1 LDLGLGIIACL
12 RLGGRDVADRFEQP
26 AVVDGLDAPTPAEAG
41 SLGLDLSHQP
51 EQSMD
56 PIAIVGLDLAKRIFQ
71 VHGAR
76 ADGSV
81 ALRKKLS
88 RPQVLTFF
96 AQLPAC
102 IVAMEA
108 CASAHEWGRA
118 IRELGHEV
126 RLIPPIY
133 VKPFIKRQ
141 KNDAADAEAIAEAAS
156 RPTMRFVAIKSE
168 AQQARAMIFRTRDL
182 LVRQRTQL
190 INALRGHLAEHGIV
204 APQGATNVRQLALAI
219 DDVATALDP
228 LVADLS
234 RLYLDQIR
242 DLDARISELEKRVA
256 REAERSG
263 MTSRLM
269 TMPGIGPITAMA
281 IETFAP
287 PMATFKRGRDFA
299 AWLGL
304 VPRQFSSGGK
314 QVLGRVS
321 KMGQRDIRR
330 LLIIGAMTVIRWS
343 IRKGAPA
350 GSWLARM
357 LPRKPRLVLAIA
369 LANKMARAAW
379 AMLMK
384 NESYRAPV
392 PAA

>member
-1 LDLGLGIIACL
+1 
-12 RLGGRDVADRFEQP
+12 
-26 AVVDGLDAPTPAEAG
+26 VVDGLDAPTPAEAG
-41 SLGLDLSHQP
+41 SLGLDLSHLP

-168 AQQARAMIFRTRDL
+168 AQQAQAMIFRTRDL

-234 RLYLDQIR
+234 RR
-242 DLDARISELEKRVA
+242 DARCSEC
-256 REAERSG
+256 
-263 MTSRLM
+263 SR
-269 TMPGIGPITAMA
+269 I
-281 IETFAP
+281 
-287 PMATFKRGRDFA
+287 ATRGRSDRRDRCRRRGGA
-299 AWLGL
+299 RAKPAPGHRARSLPGPN
-304 VPRQFSSGGK
+304 VTRASPRSD
-314 QVLGRVS
+314 GRRHRS
-321 KMGQRDIRR
+321 RRR
-330 LLIIGAMTVIRWS
+330 LRRTR
-343 IRKGAPA
+343 
-350 GSWLARM
+350 
-357 LPRKPRLVLAIA
+357 PRSRHT
-369 LANKMARAAW
+369 
-379 AMLMK
+379 
-384 NESYRAPV
+384 
-392 PAA
+392 

>member
-1 LDLGLGIIACL
+1 
-12 RLGGRDVADRFEQP
+12 
-26 AVVDGLDAPTPAEAG
+26 
-41 SLGLDLSHQP
+41 
-51 EQSMD
+51 MD
-56 PIAIVGLDLAKRIFQ
+56 PIAIVGLDLAKRAFQ
-71 VHGAR
+71 VHGAG
-76 ADGSV
+76 ADGRV
-81 ALRKKLS
+81 VLRKKMS
-88 RPQVLTFF
+88 RPQVLSFLT
-96 AQLPAC
+96 QLPTC
-102 IVAMEA
+102 VVAMDA

-118 IRELGHEV
+118 IRDLGHEV

-133 VKPFIKRQ
+133 VKPFIKRR

-168 AQQARAMIFRTRDL
+168 SQQARAMIFRTRDL

-190 INALRGHLAEHGIV
+190 IKALRGHLTEHGIV
-204 APQGATNVRQLALAI
+204 APQGATNVSQLALAI
-219 DDVATALDP
+219 DDVATSLEP
-228 LVADLS
+228 LVVDLS
-234 RLYLDQIR
+234 HLYLDQIW
-242 DLDARISELEKRVA
+242 DLDTRISELEKRVSQ
-256 REAERSG
+256 EAKRSG

-281 IETFAP
+281 IEAFAP
-287 PMATFKRGRDFA
+287 PIATFKHGRDFA

-314 QVLGRVS
+314 QVLDRVS
-321 KMGQRDIRR
+321 KMGQRDIQR

-343 IRKGAPA
+343 IRKGVPV
-350 GSWLARM
+350 GSWLARI

-384 NESYRAPV
+384 NENYRALM